1 MSVGLYSSYEWAKYP
16 GTEIGFRTPVDQI
29 WGVGGNASYQIL
41 RWLNLS
47 LDLSHRENRSNISD
61 RDYSEYRGM
70 LRATA
75 TY

>member
-1 MSVGLYSSYEWAKYP
+1 MSVGLYGSYERAKHP
-16 GTEIGFRTPVDQI
+16 GTEIVGRTLVDQI

-70 LRATA
+70 FRVTA
-75 TY
+75 RY